1 MGPFNLGTDGSD
13 RPLVAIPEEEDGAR
27 VLKEDADDEAGND
40 SVEPWSRCVF
50 YE

>member
-27 VLKEDADDEAGND
+27 APKEDADDEAGND
-40 SVEPWSRCVF
+40 SVGTMESMRF